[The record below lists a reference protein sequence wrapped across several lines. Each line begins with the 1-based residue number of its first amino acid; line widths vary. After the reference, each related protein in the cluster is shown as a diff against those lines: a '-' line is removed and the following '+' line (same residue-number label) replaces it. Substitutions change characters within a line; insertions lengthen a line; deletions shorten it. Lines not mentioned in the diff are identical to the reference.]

1 MTLDDLADP
10 KFHSLVMVAR
20 RLIEERCARGA
31 ASPAEQLA
39 VVALAEQPD
48 EGDEAAVRAWQ
59 PTSQFRAAVRMV
71 VTATLAH
78 YVGVVEAL
86 ADEADRDDD
95 GVGETMH

>member
-1 MTLDDLADP
+1 M
-10 KFHSLVMVAR
+10 
-20 RLIEERCARGA
+20 
-31 ASPAEQLA
+31 
-39 VVALAEQPD
+39 
-48 EGDEAAVRAWQ
+48 RAWQ

-78 YVGVVEAL
+78 CVGVVEAL

>member
-10 KFHSLVMVAR
+10 KFRSVLTVAR
-20 RLIEERCARGA
+20 RLIEERCARGV

-48 EGDEAAVRAWQ
+48 EADEAAVRAWQ
-59 PTSQFRAAVRMV
+59 PTAQFRAAVRMV

-95 GVGETMH
+95 SAG